1 MFALSHVFE
10 VLRVNAYSPS
20 SPIFS
25 NVQYLNVC
33 VCFCKCVCVYSL
45 VGHLGCFLVF
55 AFINLLLCT
64 LLTTSPC
71 AHGQE
76 LLDGIMQELKCNSEA
91 QHIFSFTVRCQII
104 CQNRAVYI
112 LASGI

>member
-20 SPIFS
+20 SPVFS

-33 VCFCKCVCVYSL
+33 VFLCVCVYSL

-55 AFINLLLCT
+55 ALINLLLCT

-71 AHGQE
+71 ACGQE

-91 QHIFSFTVRCQII
+91 QHIFSFTVCCQII